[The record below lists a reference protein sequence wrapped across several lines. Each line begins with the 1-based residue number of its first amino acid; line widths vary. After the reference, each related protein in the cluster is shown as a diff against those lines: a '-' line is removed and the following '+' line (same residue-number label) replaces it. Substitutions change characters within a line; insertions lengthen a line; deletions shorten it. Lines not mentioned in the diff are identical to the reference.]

1 MTLPDTVKEYSEY
14 AAREFLQTVVFID
27 DRIYAPQSG
36 SVSEVKK
43 VVPPKVRKKVSKN
56 TSAQSKFT
64 GAEGVQGAE
73 GAEGA
78 EGAKGVAGADVE
90 AEEFSSHDIVM
101 SFAKMQIICSLYQ
114 PDEDEKD
121 FSESDILPLCRAAD
135 IVIVDWDLYGDSGQW
150 ALKLIGELIQQ
161 AVRGVPEQLRL
172 ILVYT
177 QEQNLFH
184 IADQLY
190 QTVKQDIGD
199 VLEPLQDEGGLAFHT
214 ANSRVSVLGKKGR
227 ERPDV
232 SEDHVVYEKHLADI
246 AIKEFSKLANGLL
259 HAATLLCL
267 AEIKKNSRKIL
278 SKFGAELDP
287 AFLTHRAMCL
297 PGEDATSHIVPLLI
311 SEIEAVLENVL
322 PDPLASKPLL
332 SNWCQEE
339 WQPGDHLG
347 EMLGNGD
354 LDMRAIAEAI
364 CLLGFDGAKERF
376 EQVPKLSNNSNTR
389 KASKILLPAEDD
401 KANHRFSCLMANRT
415 FYHQKPKP
423 LRLGSVLF
431 RKRDKTYL
439 LCVQPVCDSVRLE
452 KDTSFI
458 FAELTVTEQG
468 EDKNPASHIVVREHN
483 EFVELHYQPK
493 SYRCFVAIF
502 APDRHTKQVLAKESA
517 REKSPVFDDK
527 SRRRYLWVDQL
538 KISHAQRAVEDL
550 ARDLSRVGLTES
562 EWLRRLNRK

>member
-36 SVSEVKK
+36 SVSRVEK
-43 VVPPKVRKKVSKN
+43 VVSPKSRKQVSKN

-64 GAEGVQGAE
+64 GAEG
-73 GAEGA
+73 A
-78 EGAKGVAGADVE
+78 EGAKGAEGADVE
-90 AEEFSSHDIVM
+90 AEEFSSHDIVT
-101 SFAKMQIICSLYQ
+101 SFAKKQIVCSLYQ
-114 PDEDEKD
+114 PDENEKD
-121 FSESDILPLCRAAD
+121 FSESDIFPLCRAAD
-135 IVIVDWDLYGDSGQW
+135 IVIVDWNLFRDSGER
-150 ALKLIGELIQQ
+150 ALELIGKLIQQ
-161 AVRGVPEQLRL
+161 AVRDAPKQLRL

-177 QEQNLFH
+177 QEQDLSD
-184 IADQLY
+184 IAKQLY
-190 QTVKQDIGD
+190 DKVAQGIDDG
-199 VLEPLQDEGGLAFHT
+199 LEWAQGEGELAFHT
-214 ANSRVSVLGKKGR
+214 ANSRVSVLGKTGR
-227 ERPDV
+227 KRPDV
-232 SEDHVVYEKHLADI
+232 SKDHVVGEKHLADI
-246 AIKEFSKLANGLL
+246 AVKEFSKLANGLL

-311 SEIEAVLENVL
+311 SEIEAVLEDVL
-322 PDPLASKPLL
+322 PDPLVSDSLL
-332 SNWCQEE
+332 GNWCQEE
-339 WQPGDHLG
+339 WQPGDHV
-347 EMLGNGD
+347 EKQPGNGTQE
-354 LDMRAIAEAI
+354 MREIAKAI
-364 CLLGFDGAKERF
+364 CLFGFDDARKQFKQVPELF
-376 EQVPKLSNNSNTR
+376 KQVPKPNNISNTR
-389 KASKILLPAEDD
+389 KASKFLLPAEDD
-401 KANHRFSCLMANRT
+401 KANHRFSRLMASRT

-431 RKRDKTYL
+431 REHDETYL
-439 LCVQPVCDSVRLE
+439 LCIQPVCDSVRLE

-458 FAELTVTEQG
+458 FAELTVTEQE